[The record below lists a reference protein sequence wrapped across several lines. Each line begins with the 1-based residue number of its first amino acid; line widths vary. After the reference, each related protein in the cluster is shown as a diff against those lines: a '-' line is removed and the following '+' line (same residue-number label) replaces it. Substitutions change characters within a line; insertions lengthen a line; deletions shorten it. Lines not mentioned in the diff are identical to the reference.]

1 MESGQLKTRSGM
13 SVNPKHLKSHLVPML
28 FQPFYAKKTQPL
40 AEALQSGKV
49 QPDNE
54 LLITELENGAVI
66 ALLKAQMTYHHV
78 AQGEHEGEAWM
89 VWF

>member
-1 MESGQLKTRSGM
+1 MESGQFKTRSGM
-13 SVNPKHLKSHLVPML
+13 PVDPKHLKSNIVPML
-28 FQPFYAKKTQPL
+28 FQPFYVKKTQAL
-40 AEALQSGKV
+40 VEAVQSGKV
-49 QPDNE
+49 QPDDE